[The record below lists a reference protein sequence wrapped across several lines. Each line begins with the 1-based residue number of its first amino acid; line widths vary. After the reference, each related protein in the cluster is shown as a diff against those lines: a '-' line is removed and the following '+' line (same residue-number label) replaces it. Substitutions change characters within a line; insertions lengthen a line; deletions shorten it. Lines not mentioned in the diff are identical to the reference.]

1 MSLLARELWKS
12 VSMWPSYGR
21 QYGSTSSIHSGQLTG
36 VFLIHRVAGR
46 CDYAAH
52 GRTGSERERERERER
67 ESVEDVIAYCRHVRP
82 SSALMM
88 MLMIV
93 MMMTSVMRN
102 KHADIGALYV
112 THVSWITLTSNT
124 TTPFYRGYFLLRIPC
139 YVLLPG

>member
-1 MSLLARELWKS
+1 MRRTDVLA
-12 VSMWPSYGR
+12 
-21 QYGSTSSIHSGQLTG
+21 
-36 VFLIHRVAGR
+36 A
-46 CDYAAH
+46 
-52 GRTGSERERERERER
+52 RERERER

-112 THVSWITLTSNT
+112 THVS
-124 TTPFYRGYFLLRIPC
+124 
-139 YVLLPG
+139 